1 MEGLNLAN
9 AKPHLAVPKISYVA
23 FAPGD
28 FDRCAS
34 LASLYPPPAALGE
47 AARAGTVARIQIQL
61 LQYKRM
67 TPILTEGVILSYGE
81 GGI

>member
-9 AKPHLAVPKISYVA
+9 AKPHLAVP
-23 FAPGD
+23 
-28 FDRCAS
+28 
-34 LASLYPPPAALGE
+34 
-47 AARAGTVARIQIQL
+47 VARVQIQL

-67 TPILTEGVILSYGE
+67 TPILTDGVILLYGE